1 MQTTLSAI
9 RKHSPCSS
17 GWAKLLK
24 TLNKT
29 QADNEPLEFSVILT
43 SNGLADAIWCLRAL
57 DGKDKEIRKFAIF
70 CARQNYHLL
79 TDERSR
85 KAIEVAEAFVN
96 SDASEDELKAAYAA
110 ANAAAAYSA
119 AYTTANAA
127 VYAAD
132 AAAYAAAYAADAAY
146 AAAYAAVYAADAAY
160 AARKEQEVYFKE
172 LFC

>member
-96 SDASEDELKAAYAA
+96 GEASKDELT
-110 ANAAAAYSA
+110 A
-119 AYTTANAA
+119 AYT
-127 VYAAD
+127 AAD
-132 AAAYAAAYAADAAY
+132 AAAYAAADAAADADADAAAAY
-146 AAAYAAVYAADAAY
+146 AAAADADAAAAYAAAAAAYAAADAA
-160 AARKEQEVYFKE
+160 RKGQEVYFKE

>member
-29 QADNEPLEFSVILT
+29 QADDEPLEFSVILT

-96 SDASEDELKAAYAA
+96 DDASKDELKAAYAA
-110 ANAAAAYSA
+110 AYAAYE
-119 AYTTANAA
+119 ANA
-127 VYAAD
+127 
-132 AAAYAAAYAADAAY
+132 
-146 AAAYAAVYAADAAY
+146 
-160 AARKEQEVYFKE
+160 AARKEQGVYFEE